1 MTAPATMR
9 AAVLH
14 GAGDLR
20 FEKVDRPRAQEGEA
34 LVRIRA
40 NGLCGS
46 DIHFYEAGRL
56 GPFIVDR
63 PYIPGH
69 EAAGEIVEV
78 RDDSRSRGGL
88 SVGTRVVIEPGIP
101 CRRCSYCR
109 TGLYNLCTNVRFLSA
124 PPENGTFAEYAALAT
139 DFCYPVPDD
148 LTDEEAAL
156 TEPVSV
162 GVHACNRAA
171 LRPGEPFAIVGAGPI
186 GLITML
192 VAFAYGAGPAVV
204 VDLAPARREKAVEL
218 GATHGIDGADADA
231 AVQEILDV
239 TDGEGVPFVF
249 DTSGS
254 AAGCALAPRIARRA
268 GSVTLVGWPEVATF
282 PYPIEQVIE
291 KELDVRGIN
300 RYRNTYPTALAL
312 MSRRKIDVR
321 PLISHRFAF
330 DEVVQAFEFASGN
343 RDKTIKV
350 IVSA

>member
-1 MTAPATMR
+1 MSAPMTMR

-14 GAGDLR
+14 AAGDLR
-20 FEKVDRPRAQEGEA
+20 LQEVGRPRVQEGEA

-56 GPFIVDR
+56 GPFVVDR

-69 EAAGEIVEV
+69 EAAGEIVEI
-78 RDDSRSRGGL
+78 RNDFRSRGAL

-109 TGLYNLCTNVRFLSA
+109 TGFYNLCTDVRFLSA
-124 PPENGTFAEYAALAT
+124 PPENGTFAEYAALAA

-148 LTDEEAAL
+148 LSDEEAAL
-156 TEPVSV
+156 AEPVSV

-171 LRPGEPFAIVGAGPI
+171 IRPGEPFAVVGTGPI

-192 VAFAYGAGPAVV
+192 VAFAYGAGPATV

-218 GATHGIDGADADA
+218 GAAHAVDGTDPA
-231 AVQEILDV
+231 AAANEILE
-239 TDGEGVPFVF
+239 TTGGEGVPFVF

-254 AAGCALAPRIARRA
+254 AAGCAFAPRICRRA
-268 GSVTLVGWPEVATF
+268 GSVTLVGWPEAAEFT
-282 PYPIEQVIE
+282 YPIELVIE

-312 MSRRKIDVR
+312 MSSRKIDVR
-321 PLISHRFAF
+321 PLVSHRFAF
-330 DEVVQAFEFASGN
+330 DDVVGAFEFASAH
-343 RDKTIKV
+343 RDATIKV
-350 IVSA
+350 IVS